1 MLKMP
6 GKKFGEK
13 VFGLKGAAGSGAE
26 CTAEML
32 AKINGYAL
40 TPLTAEQVFVR
51 KFLMAHN
58 CIDRDNECFP
68 LEMLDQFAG
77 SMPGKS
83 MLVGHNRRE
92 LPCGKF
98 FDASTEDMTPEQFKT
113 LTGEEPRLPDGTE
126 NCKVLW
132 AWSYMVKTPGNEE
145 LAQQI
150 DGGVCSHCSIGF
162 AAADL
167 TAVRKDPNGPALYY
181 QYVSPGEAL
190 EGSLVWLGA
199 QPGATAQKSLK
210 DEEAHTQEVKNMKG
224 IIALLVGMG
233 LKSLTDT
240 ATEEQIAA
248 GIKSL
253 TDEKDAKIKELEP
266 LANDGKSYRDDLI
279 ADTVKFATLLEEI
292 GSDEKAKSEEETFLK
307 SVPIARLKAQRD
319 KYEAKAREK
328 FPTHTIFTGKDQS
341 DRDQRGKEGEQRSQE
356 TKGKKDFSSPA
367 HNELFGTVGK

>member
-1 MLKMP
+1 MARKL
-6 GKKFGEK
+6 GEK
-13 VFGLKGAAGSGAE
+13 VFGLKGAMGQGAE
-26 CTAEML
+26 CTPEML

-40 TPLTAEQVFVR
+40 TPLTADQVFVR

-68 LEMLDQFAG
+68 PDMLDQFAAT
-77 SMPGKS
+77 MPGKS
-83 MLVGHNRRE
+83 MLVGHNRRD

-98 FDASTEDMTPEQFKT
+98 FDASTETMTPDQFT
-113 LTGEEPRLPDGTE
+113 ALTGETPRMPDGMDQ
-126 NCKVLW
+126 CKVLW

-167 TAVRKDPNGPALYY
+167 TAVRKDPTGPVQYW
-181 QYVSPGEAL
+181 QYVAPGEAL

-199 QPGATAQKSLK
+199 QPGATAQKALR
-210 DEEAHTQEVKNMKG
+210 DQTQHTEEVHSMKG

-233 LKSLTDT
+233 IKTLVAD

-248 GIKSL
+248 GIKTL
-253 TDEKDAKIKELEP
+253 VAEKDARIAELE
-266 LANDGKSYRDDLI
+266 GKAAEGDAYRADLI
-279 ADTVKFATLLEEI
+279 ADTVKFATLI
-292 GSDEKAKSEEETFLK
+292 GELADDEKAKKDEEDFLK
-307 SVPIARLKAQRD
+307 TVPMARLKAQRD

-328 FPTHTIFTGKDQS
+328 FPTHAIFTGKDQT
-341 DRDQRGKEGEQRSQE
+341 DREQRGKEGEQRNQE
-356 TKGKKDFSSPA
+356 TKGKKDFSRPE
-367 HNELFGTVGK
+367 HNELFGTVGR